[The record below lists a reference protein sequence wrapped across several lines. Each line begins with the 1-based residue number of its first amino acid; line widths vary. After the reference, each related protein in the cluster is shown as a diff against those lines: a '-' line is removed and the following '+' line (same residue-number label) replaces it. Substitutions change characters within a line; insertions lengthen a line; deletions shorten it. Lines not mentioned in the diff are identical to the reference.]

1 MEAFIVGIIVG
12 AVLVYFY
19 HKRKQPKPNN
29 NDATGIP
36 VNPRKEERQDALDL
50 ANQGQNRNPGDS
62 PKGPRP

>member
-1 MEAFIVGIIVG
+1 MEAFLVGIIVG
-12 AVLVYFY
+12 AVLMYFY
-19 HKRKQPKPNN
+19 NERKQPKQNH

-36 VNPRKEERQDALDL
+36 VNPRKEEGIDL

>member
-1 MEAFIVGIIVG
+1 MEIFLVGIVVG

-36 VNPRKEERQDALDL
+36 VNPRKEERDHP
-50 ANQGQNRNPGDS
+50 NKS
-62 PKGPRP
+62 